1 MLSITGWMLVA
12 TGFTGALSARF
23 VFDLLAKKA
32 GFGSK
37 TSIHLAPA
45 GGASSVLAGLIA
57 KARKEVLM
65 IIPAPRARQVVESL
79 INACKKGVHVE
90 LLIDPA
96 APKVCPGECEMLRQ
110 AGATLLFDPEHSPIV
125 GTQLLIDHKTVAL
138 GAIRSGA
145 PGEPDGLD
153 NLTVLKGQPEEV
165 NQFRD
170 FFTTHKGHA
179 QNLFAPAALAAA
191 QAPAAPKPAAPVPQP
206 QASVQTHPQT
216 IQQPISQAQTPPVT
230 QATIN
235 PNDPASLL
243 QAAREAAARG
253 DQNRAAAYLEAAKNA
268 DRRMQEAAAAASG
281 VRMSA

>member
-1 MLSITGWMLVA
+1 
-12 TGFTGALSARF
+12 
-23 VFDLLAKKA
+23 
-32 GFGSK
+32 
-37 TSIHLAPA
+37 
-45 GGASSVLAGLIA
+45 
-57 KARKEVLM
+57 
-65 IIPAPRARQVVESL
+65 
-79 INACKKGVHVE
+79 
-90 LLIDPA
+90 
-96 APKVCPGECEMLRQ
+96 MLRQ
-110 AGATLLFDPEHSPIV
+110 AGATLLFDPDHSPIV
-125 GTQLLIDHKTVAL
+125 GTQALIDHKTVAL

-179 QNLFAPAALAAA
+179 QNLFAPAA
-191 QAPAAPKPAAPVPQP
+191 QQTPAAPKPTAPVVQP
-206 QASVQTHPQT
+206 QAPAQTQPQI
-216 IQQPISQAQTPPVT
+216 IQQPISQPQAPPAQ

-281 VRMSA
+281 VRMPA

>member
-1 MLSITGWMLVA
+1 
-12 TGFTGALSARF
+12 
-23 VFDLLAKKA
+23 
-32 GFGSK
+32 
-37 TSIHLAPA
+37 
-45 GGASSVLAGLIA
+45 
-57 KARKEVLM
+57 
-65 IIPAPRARQVVESL
+65 
-79 INACKKGVHVE
+79 
-90 LLIDPA
+90 
-96 APKVCPGECEMLRQ
+96 MLRQ
-110 AGATLLFDPEHSPIV
+110 AGATLLFDPDHSPIV
-125 GTQLLIDHKTVAL
+125 GTQALIDHKTVAL

-179 QNLFAPAALAAA
+179 QNLFAPAAQ
-191 QAPAAPKPAAPVPQP
+191 QAPAAPKPTAPVVQP
-206 QASVQTHPQT
+206 QAPAQNQPQI
-216 IQQPISQAQTPPVT
+216 IQQPISQPQASAQ

-281 VRMSA
+281 VRMPA

>member
-45 GGASSVLAGLIA
+45 GGTSSVLAGLIA
-57 KARKEVLM
+57 KARKEVLL

-110 AGATLLFDPEHSPIV
+110 AGATLLFDPDHSPIV
-125 GTQLLIDHKTVAL
+125 GTQALIDHKTVAL

-179 QNLFAPAALAAA
+179 QNLFAPAAQ
-191 QAPAAPKPAAPVPQP
+191 QAPAAPKPTAPVVQP
-206 QASVQTHPQT
+206 QAPAQNQPQI
-216 IQQPISQAQTPPVT
+216 IQQPISQPQAPPAQ

-281 VRMSA
+281 VRMPA

>member
-1 MLSITGWMLVA
+1 MLSTTGWMLVA
-12 TGFTGALSARF
+12 TGFTGALSVRF
-23 VFDLLAKKA
+23 AFDLLAKKA

-37 TSIHLAPA
+37 TSIHLAPT
-45 GGASSVLAGLIA
+45 GGTSALLAGMIA

-125 GTQLLIDHKTVAL
+125 GTQALVDHKTVVL

-153 NLTVLKGQPEEV
+153 NLTVLTGQPDEV

-170 FFTTHKGHA
+170 FFTKHKGHA
-179 QNLFAPAALAAA
+179 QNLFAPAV
-191 QAPAAPKPAAPVPQP
+191 QAPAAAKPVAAAPAQQAPVASQPQIIQQPVVQP
-206 QASVQTHPQT
+206 QA
-216 IQQPISQAQTPPVT
+216 QAAPAVT
-230 QATIN
+230 QTTIN

-268 DRRMQEAAAAASG
+268 DRRMQEASAAG
-281 VRMSA
+281 VRISA

>member
-45 GGASSVLAGLIA
+45 GGTSSVLAGLIA
-57 KARKEVLM
+57 KARKEVLL

-110 AGATLLFDPEHSPIV
+110 AGATLLFDPDHSPIV
-125 GTQLLIDHKTVAL
+125 GTQALIDHKTVAL

-145 PGEPDGLD
+145 LGEPDGLD

-179 QNLFAPAALAAA
+179 QNLFAPAA
-191 QAPAAPKPAAPVPQP
+191 QQTPAAPKPTAPVVQP
-206 QASVQTHPQT
+206 QAPAQNQPQI
-216 IQQPISQAQTPPVT
+216 IQQPISQPQASAQ

-281 VRMSA
+281 VRMPA